1 MGGGSNCSSPSS
13 TEDVSLSSQGF
24 PHDSVHSS
32 RDDECQ
38 SHKLGNSSIEEA
50 AERQRLKVYTQVL
63 RSYEDLQPKIDR
75 LEEAKSRILS
85 YTPPIDFRKSD
96 VPYPIPLL
104 VIGPKGSGKS
114 SLINII
120 SRVFEDDVFQP
131 ARAQVSCNSSPED
144 GTYFIHEYRIPRN
157 SVCFSLF
164 DTRGLSDDSSE
175 NLKMIEPWM
184 TEGIRHRKMV
194 VRESDSETFKA
205 RLKCMDW
212 EESSSGQATPIAFVI
227 LVVNGLSVLESMD
240 SADETKKGYSEIIK
254 TTFKNPLLSFRD
266 DKPAVVVTHG
276 DLLSLSD
283 RVRVRVYLGEL
294 LGVPPTD
301 QIFDI
306 PENDD
311 PATTSAIFDLLFYSL
326 NRADRCLPLID
337 EDLFT
342 YKVNVVVKFLI
353 MMIITAIFMFWMVA
367 GLHPGRPG
375 APPSANDSLQHGPP
389 QAPPFQVDWHKIRHL
404 WLEE

>member
-13 TEDVSLSSQGF
+13 TEDVSPSSQGF
-24 PHDSVHSS
+24 PHDSVSS
-32 RDDECQ
+32 RDDECL
-38 SHKLGNSSIEEA
+38 SHKLVNSPIEEA
-50 AERQRLKVYTQVL
+50 AERQRLKVYAQVL

-96 VPYPIPLL
+96 VPHPTPLL

-114 SLINII
+114 SLINKI

-131 ARAQVSCNSSPED
+131 ARAQVSSNSSPED
-144 GTYFIHEYRIPRN
+144 GTYFIHEYRIPIN

-175 NLKMIEPWM
+175 NLNMIEPWM
-184 TEGIRHRKMV
+184 TEGVRNRKMAV
-194 VRESDSETFKA
+194 SETFKA
-205 RLKCMDW
+205 RLECMDW

-240 SADETKKGYSEIIK
+240 STDETKKGYSEIIK

-311 PATTSAIFDLLFYSL
+311 PATTSAIFNLLFFSL
-326 NRADRCLPLID
+326 DRADRCLPLID

-342 YKVNVVVKFLI
+342 YKVNVIVKFLI
-353 MMIITAIFMFWMVA
+353 MMIITAIFIFWMVA
-367 GLHPGRPG
+367 GLHPCRPG

-389 QAPPFQVDWHKIRHL
+389 QAPLFNVDWHKIRHM